1 MLSFSG
7 KIRTRK
13 MMNRMKTII
22 NKLTKSL
29 QVPCS
34 PLFYISKSYLPGK
47 RVLPFIS
54 QKRTRKRFEG
64 SITVEAAVV
73 LPLFVFFGLAVL
85 APMRWMDT
93 QRQIQTTMERLGE
106 TLSQQAYSVELADEQ
121 ENIQLEFQYQE
132 NIPLFFEKIGITMC
146 VGVKRRG
153 WVGRDGKLTRQ
164 SVNGEVCDQEMVYV
178 TPRGERYHRYREDRG

>member
-1 MLSFSG
+1 MLSFLG

-85 APMRWMDT
+85 APMRWLDT
-93 QRQIQTTMERLGE
+93 QRQIQTTMDRLVNRHI
-106 TLSQQAYSVELADEQ
+106 LWNLRMS
-121 ENIQLEFQYQE
+121 
-132 NIPLFFEKIGITMC
+132 
-146 VGVKRRG
+146 RRIFS
-153 WVGRDGKLTRQ
+153 WSFSIRK
-164 SVNGEVCDQEMVYV
+164 
-178 TPRGERYHRYREDRG
+178 RYHSSLKKLE